1 MLLPI
6 GKKIIHFIVNILIK
20 RKKILELLGV
30 LTAIFYSLLIAF
42 NIGLEFIGFS
52 LLLFSAILLG
62 GWALIC
68 NHKGILLLQIFY
80 ASAALIGMYRWF

>member
-1 MLLPI
+1 L
-6 GKKIIHFIVNILIK
+6 IVNTLIK
-20 RKKILELLGV
+20 RKKILEWLGV

-62 GWALIC
+62 IWAFIC
-68 NHKGILLLQIFY
+68 NHRGILLLQIFY